1 MTRYETFKDIPEKKR
16 ETVREQ
22 IATLYQEGLD
32 TVAIAKKVKLGAR
45 SVATSIGNFTRKC
58 KCKSKKRTTR

>member
-22 IATLYQEGLD
+22 IATLYQEGLG
-32 TVAIAKKVKLGAR
+32 TAAIAKKVKLGTR
-45 SVATSIGNFTRKC
+45 SIATAIGNFTRKC
-58 KCKSKKRTTR
+58 KCKSKKNRR